1 MGPNFCNVQVPR
13 QVHRTRPP
21 IGGRQPP
28 ASSNRS
34 ASRILLCVFVDVQV
48 QESEDSAVKSY
59 NTPKSDRDLEKWLK
73 IGCRA
78 TRYLF
83 ENLSNNGMMTE
94 KSYCGPQ
101 LADEE
106 YEI

>member
-1 MGPNFCNVQVPR
+1 MGPDFCNVQVPC

-21 IGGRQPP
+21 IGGRQLP

-48 QESEDSAVKSY
+48 QESEDSVVKSY
-59 NTPKSDRDLEKWLK
+59 HTPKSDRDLEKWLK
-73 IGCRA
+73 IGYRDP
-78 TRYLF
+78 RYLF